1 MISSGFKL
9 LFVVI
14 YLAIYFCNA
23 SNNAPKNKN
32 EIEQIFKNK
41 NEIEPP
47 PCECGFVTDTPQTI
61 SFKDILTKT
70 SDAWYAG
77 TVDNVK
83 LQLIKIFDQGGKYQQ
98 CITNALKRP
107 GVDVLMRGNQD
118 NFFGIDVLGRLVH
131 FVV

>member
-23 SNNAPKNKN
+23 SNNAP
-32 EIEQIFKNK
+32 K